1 VGYFAGVRF
10 AALIVLGLLVT
21 ACGSGGERKNRLRP
35 PPPVTMTAAIHDD
48 IVQVSPPAVGAGQ
61 IVLIVSNQSG
71 RPQKVTFETD
81 ELGGPAGGRRASSP
95 VIPASGVGRL
105 TITARQG
112 VYSVHVG
119 DSSVRAAR
127 VRVGPPRRSGQD
139 DLLLP

>member
-1 VGYFAGVRF
+1 VRLI
-10 AALIVLGLLVT
+10 AALALGLLVA
-21 ACGSGGERKNRLRP
+21 ACGGTEERKNRLRP
-35 PPPVTMTAAIHDD
+35 APPVTMTAAIHADV
-48 IVQVSPPAVGAGQ
+48 VQVSPRAVGAGQ
-61 IVLIVSNQSG
+61 IVLVVSNQSG

-95 VIPASGVGRL
+95 VIPASGIGRL
-105 TITARQG
+105 TINARQG